1 MLVWLKGLVMKT
13 AIRGLNSNL
22 DCVSQLTKP
31 RETKSNSHVDQTVL
45 HRKGSSSGVSVKC
58 VGWNTSRN
66 MEGRGERR
74 ENLLGKRMLANPT
87 GLSHQD
93 SGAWGQLGDG
103 GGEHDDQLIWKQTN
117 PVIIINTVSLARL
130 HRWNS
135 MEVLRGLIWLN
146 VSPLTRKTCFM

>member
-58 VGWNTSRN
+58 VG
-66 MEGRGERR
+66 
-74 ENLLGKRMLANPT
+74 
-87 GLSHQD
+87 
-93 SGAWGQLGDG
+93 
-103 GGEHDDQLIWKQTN
+103 
-117 PVIIINTVSLARL
+117 
-130 HRWNS
+130 
-135 MEVLRGLIWLN
+135 
-146 VSPLTRKTCFM
+146 